1 MEQQQKLQQYTFEIN
16 NKERERARRRRRYQK
31 AYIEKKKRGIIS

>member
-16 NKERERARRRRRYQK
+16 NKEREREQEDEED
-31 AYIEKKKRGIIS
+31 IKRHT